1 MKKLWLTATLV
12 AALSACSTA
21 PTIPQA
27 SGPLKKAEMD
37 RIAAAP
43 AAMSATAASG
53 SFSQFL
59 ALSAQMQPELAPAV
73 AAYGS
78 KATLQG
84 DDLVNISRL
93 LGLYNRLKNQTA
105 VIDAT
110 ARMVAIPTVRSDK
123 VPPHE
128 DKHIIAFGTLV
139 EGMAKEFGLQY
150 RNVDNRIF
158 E

>member
-1 MKKLWLTATLV
+1 MKKLWLSATLV
-12 AALSACSTA
+12 AALSACTSMPPA
-21 PTIPQA
+21 ASQAGGTI
-27 SGPLKKAEMD
+27 KKPEMD

-43 AAMSATAASG
+43 AAMAATAASG

-73 AAYGS
+73 AAYER

-93 LGLYNRLKNQTA
+93 LGLHNRLRNQAA

-110 ARMVAIPTVRSDK
+110 AKMVAIPTVRADK
-123 VPPHE
+123 VPPRT
-128 DKHIIAFGTLV
+128 KTNTSLRLAPW
-139 EGMAKEFGLQY
+139 
-150 RNVDNRIF
+150 
-158 E
+158 